1 MTSEGPPLDQ
11 CIDDT
16 RSRPAPVGQ
25 VTDWTFRLS
34 PEPPQR
40 WNWSGGAP
48 DVRMLEPIRTPR
60 STEKSRHIPVQ
71 AHCFVTQTMLT
82 LESGLEYD
90 LLLMVERDPEAAWV
104 VPQPARLAITMPNG
118 RRTAHTPDLLV
129 LDKDGD
135 VTIWNARSSERQD
148 DKFLA
153 QSRAAEAAC
162 HEVGW
167 RYEVFPGH
175 SRAKKYNL
183 RWLAAYRRPMPWYA
197 AAKPAL
203 VGICGRSTPTVGH
216 VLETDHGAGHL
227 MSALW
232 HYAWRGDLVVDLDR
246 AIRRS
251 TPIAW
256 AGEPTNG

>member
-1 MTSEGPPLDQ
+1 M
-11 CIDDT
+11 
-16 RSRPAPVGQ
+16 GQ
-25 VTDWTFRLS
+25 VTDWTFRMGS
-34 PEPPQR
+34 EPPQR
-40 WNWSGGAP
+40 WNWDGGAL
-48 DVRMLEPIRTPR
+48 DVRTLAPIRTPR

-104 VPQPARLAITMPNG
+104 VPQPARLGIKMSTG
-118 RRTAHTPDLLV
+118 RRTVHTPDLLV
-129 LDKDGD
+129 LDRDGD

-148 DKFLA
+148 DKFFA
-153 QSRAAEAAC
+153 QSRATEIAC

-183 RWLAAYRRPMPWYA
+183 RWLAAYRTSMPWHV

-203 VGICGRSTPTVGH
+203 LEICRRPAPTVGH
-216 VLETDHGAGHL
+216 VLSADLGSGHL
-227 MSALW
+227 VSALW
-232 HYAWRGDLVVDLDR
+232 HYVWRGELAVDLDH

-251 TPIAW
+251 TPISW
-256 AGEPTNG
+256 VGESTHG